1 MISKVVAI
9 VGASGNVGKVF
20 TDKFLTANAFQLRVL
35 VRASSVDKPI
45 YQAYKQ
51 RGATLHVIDFENEA
65 SIVEALQ
72 GVDVFISA
80 VAGPAWSAQ
89 FPLVRAASKAGVKL
103 FFPSEYGSDF
113 EDDIPWPP
121 AQIQKNVRKT
131 AQELGL
137 PVAILEN
144 AAFPE
149 LVITSELGW
158 SFAEKKVTIWG
169 DGNTKL
175 GWTTV
180 RSVADWLTHVLKSV
194 PVEQLQNRG
203 FKIQA
208 SSHTFIEIVKLW
220 EQKHNDKLQVE
231 HRPLKELE
239 ERFAADHNDVFA
251 ALMLELASGRMNIGG
266 RDNSMYPDW
275 KPDTV
280 ESVL

>member
-1 MISKVVAI
+1 MTSKVVAI

-20 TDKFLTANAFQLRVL
+20 TDRFLIANAFQLRVL
-35 VRASSVDKPI
+35 VRASSLDSPT

-51 RGATLHVIDFENEA
+51 RGAQLRLIDFEDEV
-65 SIVEALQ
+65 SIVDALN
-72 GVDVFISA
+72 GVDVFIST

-89 FPLVRAASKAGVKL
+89 FPLARAASKAGVKV

-113 EDDIPWPP
+113 EDNLPWPP

-137 PVAILEN
+137 PIAILWN

-180 RSVADWLTHVLKSV
+180 RSVADWLTHVLKTV
-194 PVEQLQNRG
+194 PIEQLKNRQ

-208 SSHTFIEIVKLW
+208 SSYTYNEIVTLW
-220 EQKHNDKLQVE
+220 EQKYNDKLAVE
-231 HRPLKELE
+231 HRSLKELE
-239 ERFAADHNDVFA
+239 DRFAANPNDVFA

-266 RDNSMYPDW
+266 HDNSIYPDW
-275 KPDTV
+275 QPDSV

>member
-1 MISKVVAI
+1 MTSRIVAI

-20 TDKFLTANAFQLRVL
+20 ADKFLTANSFQLRVL
-35 VRASSVDKPI
+35 VRASSVDMPV
-45 YQAYKQ
+45 YQGYKR
-51 RGATLHVIDFENEA
+51 RGATLHIIDFENEA
-65 SIVEALQ
+65 SIVEALK
-72 GVDVFISA
+72 GVNVFISA

-89 FPLVRAASKAGVKL
+89 SPLVRAASKAGVKT
-103 FFPSEYGSDF
+103 FFPSEYGSEF

-149 LVITSELGW
+149 IVFTSELGW
-158 SFAEKKVTIWG
+158 ALAEKKITIWG

-175 GWTTV
+175 GWTTIH
-180 RSVADWLTHVLKSV
+180 SVADWLTHVLKTV
-194 PVEQLQNRG
+194 PVEQLQNRR

-208 SSHTFIEIVKLW
+208 SAYTFNEVVKLW

-231 HRPLKELE
+231 HRPLEELE
-239 ERFAADHNDVFA
+239 DRFAANPNDVFA